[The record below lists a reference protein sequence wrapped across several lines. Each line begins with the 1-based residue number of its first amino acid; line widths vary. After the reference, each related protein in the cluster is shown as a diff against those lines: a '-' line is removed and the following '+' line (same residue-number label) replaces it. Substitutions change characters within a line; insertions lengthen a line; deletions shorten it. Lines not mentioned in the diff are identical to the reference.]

1 MGDVAGSPRS
11 LLRGPENAD
20 MAIAEEQRKEDSLR
34 DREETELIGDSV
46 RLALGN

>member
-1 MGDVAGSPRS
+1 MAGLPRS

-20 MAIAEEQRKEDSLR
+20 KATAEEQSKEDSLR

-46 RLALGN
+46 RLALGS